1 MQCDGAALIVTN
13 TTPIFAER
21 RFPVRLDTVVPD
33 IRALYHRSKDQC
45 WNPQRDVDWD
55 SFTPANYS
63 AEQLAAA
70 ALFWSRITWIESTGL
85 AETPSLLVRFCVER
99 DREADPKLFLTVR
112 NTEEAWHIECGHRF
126 AELCNGYID
135 SPTSAAYAAS
145 FNRRFPRE
153 ALHAETSLDAYVAA
167 HCALADGLEL
177 ALWEGYRRNATDS
190 VASHILDLC
199 IADKQRHVEFGWLYL
214 KTRSSTW
221 DETTCTE
228 IAEYVDRYVR
238 DVELEGY
245 RCPSLAP
252 PGQTEDL
259 VEAEAI
265 SAAAGL
271 GGVNAEQERQIL
283 RAWWVEGTERLA
295 KIGVGVAPLVDQRLP
310 D

>member
-1 MQCDGAALIVTN
+1 MVTD

-33 IRALYHRSKDQC
+33 IRALYHRSKQEC
-45 WNPQRDVDWD
+45 WNPQRDIDWG
-55 SFTPANYS
+55 SFRGGDYS
-63 AEQLAAA
+63 AEELTAA
-70 ALFWSRITWIESTGL
+70 ALFWSRITWIETTGL

-126 AELCNGYID
+126 AELCNGYVD
-135 SPTSAAYAAS
+135 TPTSAAYAAS

-177 ALWEGYRRNATDS
+177 ALWEGYRLGATDPL
-190 VASHILDLC
+190 ASHILDLC
-199 IADKQRHVEFGWLYL
+199 LADKRRHVEFGWLYL
-214 KTRSSTW
+214 QTRAEGW
-221 DETTCTE
+221 DETTCQE
-228 IAEYVDRYVR
+228 IAGYVDRYVR

-245 RCPSLAP
+245 RCASLAP

-259 VEAEAI
+259 VAAEAI

-271 GGVNAEQERQIL
+271 GGVNTERERQIFG
-283 RAWWVEGTERLA
+283 AWWAESTERLA
-295 KIGVGVAPLVDQRLP
+295 NLGVGVASLSDPRLP
-310 D
+310 G